1 MTLRQRSIWTDFETL
16 MKGESDMDPQAALF
30 DLLDAIDRN
39 DRDAVNEQLDAL
51 KLWNLRG
58 GFLPT
63 VRRLKSVMQAFVVE
77 RRLVMTGKKESV
89 EA

>member
-1 MTLRQRSIWTDFETL
+1 